1 MFVIGTAGHVDHGKS
16 ALVRA
21 LTGIDPDRLPIE
33 QHRGMT
39 TDLGFA
45 WLKLPS
51 GREVSVVDVPGH
63 ARYVKNMLA
72 GSAAI
77 DLALL
82 VVAADE
88 GPMPQTRE
96 HLAILELQEVRAALC
111 VLTKID
117 RVDGEYADLAQA
129 ELETTLEQTPFAGAP
144 CVRTSIRTGEGL
156 AELRQAIDHALDGL
170 PARPETH
177 SPRLA
182 LDRVFTVKGFGT
194 VLTGTLIGGRLATGD
209 EIELQPGAVRGRI
222 RGLQRHGATVPEVDP
237 GTRVAVNVIGEA
249 AVAARRGMVLA
260 PPGSVAAANIVDLL
274 VRVPGI
280 VDGSIRHNEG
290 VTLLCGTAEA
300 EGRLRLLD
308 GDAIASGQ
316 SGWAQ
321 AVLES
326 PLAFLP
332 GDR

>member
-77 DLALL
+77 DLA
-82 VVAADE
+82 
-88 GPMPQTRE
+88 
-96 HLAILELQEVRAALC
+96 ILELQEVRAALC

-117 RVDGEYADLAQA
+117 RIEGEYADLAQP

-194 VLTGTLIGGRLATGD
+194 VLTGTLTGGRLATGD
-209 EIELQPGAVRGRI
+209 EIELQPGAVRG
-222 RGLQRHGATVPEVDP
+222 
-237 GTRVAVNVIGEA
+237 
-249 AVAARRGMVLA
+249 
-260 PPGSVAAANIVDLL
+260 
-274 VRVPGI
+274 
-280 VDGSIRHNEG
+280 
-290 VTLLCGTAEA
+290 
-300 EGRLRLLD
+300 
-308 GDAIASGQ
+308 
-316 SGWAQ
+316 
-321 AVLES
+321 
-326 PLAFLP
+326 
-332 GDR
+332 